1 MLNSDLI
8 LSDKSLEYLF
18 AYLDN
23 DVDYLE
29 DTSCDFFISE
39 CLKKFPNTE
48 QIVYRTL
55 RRKVNPQLPLKIT
68 TLSSNLMS
76 CSEYEPASIYAAC
89 SVITC
94 PDDPESSYPNIT
106 VLKIKSKPLLT
117 FTQLLENV
125 RHGVLKY
132 NQSYSLKSHTL
143 FRTIKEQEVICLPDN
158 FKLLDCNPNYT
169 RSYAYKISNLYAKT
183 YLSVFS
189 SFLKNTDDDY

>member
-8 LSDKSLEYLF
+8 LSDRSLEYLF

-39 CLKKFPNTE
+39 CLKKFNNTE
-48 QIVYRTL
+48 EIVYRAL
-55 RRKVNPQLPLKIT
+55 RKKINPDLPLKIT
-68 TLSSNLMS
+68 TLCSNLIS

-94 PDDPESSYPNIT
+94 SDDPENLYPNIT

-117 FTQLLENV
+117 FNQLLENV
-125 RHGVLKY
+125 KYGVLKY
-132 NQSYSLKSHTL
+132 NRSNSLRSHIL
-143 FRTIKEQEVICLPDN
+143 FRTVKEQEVICLPDN
-158 FKLLDCNPNYT
+158 VEVLDINSFYT
-169 RSYAYKISNLYAKT
+169 KTAAYRLCRIYDQVYSSKF
-183 YLSVFS
+183 LSVS
-189 SFLKNTDDDY
+189 LNE